1 VHAVNEIDIQLARRR
16 EARDLAAMSRRL
28 VEVGLEPSWT
38 LERIERHVQHPD
50 SVAIVARVGRE
61 LAGFAIMQYGDTTAH
76 LNLLAVEPRFRRAGV
91 GRRLVRWLEE
101 SAVVAGTFTIGLELR
116 ASNAVAERFYL
127 ALGYREVGRVRGYYQ
142 RVEDAIRMR
151 KELAVGEPLQR

>member
-1 VHAVNEIDIQLARRR
+1 MTGVTEIDIQLARRR

-50 SVAIVARVGRE
+50 SVAIVGRAGRE

-151 KELAVGEPLQR
+151 KELAVEEPLQR